1 MKATRADDSSS
12 RQSQTLAHAHQA
24 EEQPQVALAAA
35 AGVDPERL
43 AKISARMQAFVDQG
57 TIAGAV
63 MLLARHGVVVMLE
76 AVGYQDLESKTPMRT
91 DTIFQTRSM
100 MKSVTAVG
108 IMILLEE
115 GLLTLSDPV
124 EKHLPE
130 FRGQLMI
137 ETRDGDQVL
146 TTKKPSRLIA
156 IRDLLTH
163 TSGMLGEPYRE
174 PFKSWIQEFWK
185 KRDKTVAEVVPI
197 FAQQPLEFEPG
208 TKFLYSDPG
217 FSVAGRIIEVASGQ
231 AYRDFVEQRILR
243 PLGMKDSFYIVPP
256 EKYHR
261 IASVY
266 VLEDGK
272 LKKSSSPDRTGWKYV
287 GGAGGW
293 FSTASDIFAFYQMVL
308 SGGSDNGV
316 RILSRA
322 SVELMTAVHTGDL
335 EAAGWIFP
343 QPGVGYG
350 LGWRVVREPVGTL
363 GLQSIG
369 SYGHGGYLGTYGW
382 VDPKKD
388 LVGVFLIQ
396 RMLEGRSGHGPE
408 EKAFVAMAV
417 AAIAD

>member
-1 MKATRADDSSS
+1 MSEGAGRRRLEEARSS
-12 RQSQTLAHAHQA
+12 
-24 EEQPQVALAAA
+24 A
-35 AGVDPERL
+35 AGLDPERL
-43 AKISARMQAFVDQG
+43 ARITARMQAFVEEG
-57 TIAGAV
+57 TIPGAV
-63 MLLARHGVVVMLE
+63 MLVARHGVVAMLE

-100 MKSVTAVG
+100 QKSVTAVG

-115 GLLTLSDPV
+115 GRLSLDDPV

-137 ETRDGDQVL
+137 DSREQDKTPTL
-146 TTKKPSRLIA
+146 KKPSRLIT

-163 TSGMLGEPYRE
+163 TSGMPGEPYWE
-174 PFKSWIQEFWK
+174 PFKSWIEEFWK
-185 KRDKTVAEVVPI
+185 KRDKTRAEVVPI

-217 FSVAGRIIEVASGQ
+217 FIVAGRIIEVASGQ
-231 AYRDFVEQRILR
+231 AYRDFIASVEQRILR
-243 PLGMKDSFYIVPP
+243 PLGMKDSFFFIPP

-272 LKKSSSPDRTGWKYV
+272 LKKSPSPDRTGWKYEYCF

-293 FSTASDIFAFYQMVL
+293 FSTASDMFAFYQMVL
-308 SGGSDNGV
+308 SGGSYNGV

-322 SVELMTAVHTGDL
+322 SVELMTAAHTGDL
-335 EAAGWIFP
+335 EAAGSFFP

-363 GLQSIG
+363 TLQSIG
-369 SYGHGGYLGTYGW
+369 SYRHGGFLGTYGW

-396 RMLEGRSGHGPE
+396 RMLDGRSGHGSE
-408 EKAFVAMAV
+408 ENAFVAMAV
-417 AAIAD
+417 AAIVD